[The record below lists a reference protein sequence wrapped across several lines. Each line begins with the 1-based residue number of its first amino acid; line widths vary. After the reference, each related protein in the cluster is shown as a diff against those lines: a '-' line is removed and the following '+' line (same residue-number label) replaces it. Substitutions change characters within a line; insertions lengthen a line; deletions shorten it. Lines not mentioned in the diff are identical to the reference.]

1 MNQRVYITYW
11 VPLDSQLTIGLLDLI
26 IIAGA
31 REPKD
36 FVVIV
41 TVELLIHCLFIHSV
55 ILKYY

>member
-1 MNQRVYITYW
+1 MNQRVNITYW
-11 VPLDSQLTIGLLDLI
+11 VPLDSQLTIGFLNLI

-31 REPKD
+31 RESKD

-55 ILKYY
+55 NLKYY